1 MGLPSCAERR
11 LAAPIN
17 KMNRR
22 KVREAQARAFIV
34 VIIYFVSDRAGD
46 EEFFSNA
53 CLYSA

>member
-1 MGLPSCAERR
+1 MVLPCCAERG
-11 LAAPIN
+11 LAAPIS

-34 VIIYFVSDRAGD
+34 VIIYFVSDGAGE